1 MKNIREKMCSKQKC
15 FQTRMLNVVKVG
27 VGLLVKNNPSH
38 AKVKSMFQAGDLYAG
53 PALAGA
59 GPNARLR
66 RGAPLGSAL

>member
-15 FQTRMLNVVKVG
+15 FQVVKVG

-38 AKVKSMFQAGDLYAG
+38 AKIKSMFQAGDLYAG

-66 RGAPLGSAL
+66 RGASLGSAL